1 MSKPQSTPM
10 PPRATL
16 LVLCCNLHVLSIL
29 LRLLP
34 RVYSR
39 RTGGTPT
46 TRPRLPR
53 LPREPRPSRR
63 IPRRRRRIGGRRRS
77 GPSRTEKARP
87 RRRRRRRRV
96 DEGETAERDAA
107 TRAPAAGPDRAP
119 FSFCQ
124 PTADFASSLNLNR
137 RCVIRVGLVSTVSDP
152 WGVPPIST
160 VRGRFRS
167 VFPGPKTSIFAKRRF
182 RPVYDSRKVKISLP
196 KNISGR
202 KFLRLRLRT
211 ARNSH

>member
-1 MSKPQSTPM
+1 M

-152 WGVPPIST
+152 WGGCSNLDGSRALPVP
-160 VRGRFRS
+160 F
-167 VFPGPKTSIFAKRRF
+167 FPGPKTSIFAKRRF